1 MNMNFSNYS
10 ILDTVVIFSAI
21 VIFIFFTY
29 AAIISLI
36 EKEKKAA
43 TSFILLGI
51 ITPLPFLFTGII
63 EFHNSALVSIIL
75 MSLLAMIL
83 LVYVLPVKVGG
94 KIVDVFPKGRI
105 DERNTMFSRNELQK
119 DSENYKEYYSNN
131 PDKLLVDEKFRS
143 NPGLLTEGSSNY
155 DRVMFSS
162 ADASFF
168 AVDAF
173 KSKVD
178 GKVSSNRAMYDSE
191 KISKYIKNW
200 AKKLG
205 AIDVGITE
213 LKDYHK
219 YSYRGRNGNYGNKVE
234 LSHKFA
240 IAFTV
245 EMDYEALKTGPH
257 APAVMESAQQYLAAG
272 AIAIQ
277 LAEFIRQLG
286 YPAKAHI
293 DGNYE
298 VVCPLVAKDAG
309 LGEIGRMGLL
319 MTPKLGP
326 RVRIAV
332 VTTDIPL
339 VVDKRKFDPTITDF
353 CNNCKKCADVCPS
366 NAISF
371 DNRKNIDGVNRWQIN
386 QEACFN
392 FWTITGTD
400 CGKCVST
407 CPYSHPDNFLHNIIR
422 FGIGNSAIF
431 SRLALS
437 LDNVIYG
444 NKPLSKDP
452 VSWMKMK

>member
-1 MNMNFSNYS
+1 MNFSNYS
-10 ILDTVVIFSAI
+10 ILDIIVIFSAI

>member
-1 MNMNFSNYS
+1 MNFSNYS